1 MYQVSNICK
10 QVFGCPPS
18 LETVQQTRYLPFGG
32 YRAGSSPNPIT
43 SHAYTSQRENM
54 DIGLYYYNARYYA
67 PTLAR
72 FLSPDTIVPDPANP
86 QAFNRYSYVE
96 NRPLN
101 FNDPTG
107 QLPHGITL
115 FPYHDSLGTLVLD
128 VFSTTSV

>member
-1 MYQVSNICK
+1 QRAD
-10 QVFGCPPS
+10 G
-18 LETVQQTRYLPFGG
+18 TVEQTRYLPFGG
-32 YRAGSSPNPIT
+32 YRAGSGPNPIT

-72 FLSPDTIVPDPANP
+72 FLSADTLVPDPANP

-107 QLPHGITL
+107 HFTEEAIRGYLLNSIWPRKR
-115 FPYHDSLGTLVLD
+115 
-128 VFSTTSV
+128 